1 MAFKGKKRFSKK
13 RRTYGRKMMKKRW
26 SRKSNLMNPGN
37 MQNYYV
43 VKKWG
48 DLQTAVSFSSN
59 NLNGALNFQLAD
71 MPEYSKFTDIF
82 DQYKIRTVMVRF
94 RLIYDPATAPLANQG
109 VYPDIFA
116 TVDHDD
122 NNGLTAQSQYTAYSK
137 CKTGILKPYT
147 WFNYKLHPSVAEQV
161 YLNTTL
167 SGYAAGKSGGKFID
181 SVYVTV
187 PHYGLKYGIFTPGGI
202 TPAAPIYF
210 QFQVYYDVLFKNA
223 R

>member
-1 MAFKGKKRFSKK
+1 
-13 RRTYGRKMMKKRW
+13 MMKKRW
-26 SRKSNLMNPGN
+26 SRKSTVLNPGN

-48 DLQTAVSFSSN
+48 DLSAAQSFTGN
-59 NLNGALNFQLAD
+59 NSNGALSFFLSD

-94 RLIYDPATAPLANQG
+94 RLIYDPTTAPLANQG

-116 TVDHDD
+116 TADHDD
-122 NNGLTAQSQYTAYSK
+122 NIGLTAQSQYTAYSK
-137 CKTGILKPYT
+137 CKTGVLKPYT

-167 SGYAAGKSGGKFID
+167 TGYAAGKPGGKFID

-187 PHYGLKYGIFTPGGI
+187 PHYGLKFGIFTPGGI
-202 TPAAPIYF
+202 TPAAAIYY
-210 QFQVYYDVLFKNA
+210 QYQVYYDVLFKNA